1 MVRTLI
7 SLPDKD
13 IKKLDVLAHKA
24 KKSRAQVVRE
34 AITAHLQKNEQQS
47 WKEIV
52 AKCAGMWKHKNIDSD
67 EYIRQLRSE
76 WDRDWDKLK

>member
-13 IKKLDVLAHKA
+13 LRKLDILAHKT

-34 AITAHLQKNEQQS
+34 AVSVYLKQNEPRNWEEMVRS
-47 WKEIV
+47 
-52 AKCAGMWKHKNIDSD
+52 AAGILKDKIKDTD
-67 EYIRQLRSE
+67 AYLEKLRSE
-76 WDRDWDKLK
+76 WDR

>member
-7 SLPDKD
+7 SFPDKD
-13 IKKLDVLAHKA
+13 LKKLDLVAHKA

-34 AITAHLQKNEQQS
+34 AVSVYLKKNEPQT
-47 WKEIV
+47 WKETV
-52 AKCAGMWKHKNIDSD
+52 AKCAGIWKDKNIDSD